1 MPLQVNPE
9 SGRLLMLPG
18 GALMNECCC
27 HAGPG
32 PMPAPTSGL
41 VVDDVFEIRESG
53 CTLTVGPLDA
63 IEQSFRLY
71 FSDGVTSLD
80 ISVIPDSENELEFP
94 DGPTKPTFV
103 CRWWAYG
110 DLTFGHESYH
120 MQKQF
125 IMQTEGAWS
134 FPLWSAGP
142 IYTIFP
148 LSGVKLRVR
157 AIYPARLT
165 ANINDYPRRTYLG
178 GEWGPTANAPDE
190 VRDLRQ
196 YTDAHL
202 EWAFFPSDIPG
213 AGTPCG
219 ATVEIYDSAIWRTV
233 AHIGMPGD
241 QTPQM
246 LSSYLTIQ
254 GNLFHSGGPGLHSI
268 RLTEIRQLSQSP
280 QMHAAGS
287 DCHETGTPPPGYR
300 FEPGDF
306 NVYGR
311 AEDGSISLEITGD
324 PVPGYRDD
332 PPFVGMPLPGA
343 GQIVPNMIVSFV
355 GAPAHVYDVRAEGTN
370 MGGINL
376 PGGLITCLPYDGPA
390 QWYAEE
396 NPQGVLH
403 NCPLIYGA
411 DGVLDWMRSPPIT
424 LTMPGR
430 WQQTA
435 RSYGASSGF
444 IWPEG
449 NVVHGWDVQE
459 QGCAALGFVCDPGSL
474 AAADYERNAWR
485 LPIGLPLVGARWAA
499 GEIAL
504 SPSHMIDDFTGGM
517 DGWAAADANTT
528 VAAVAGALRVTT
540 TGATSSITK
549 APTSAE
555 VDWTTGRYLVFEI
568 NTAGPVAGNTL
579 TIGTKAWTFAAPGGT
594 ATVRLDLCAPTN
606 RAGVD
611 TTENREALEYP
622 ASIQGGWGWG
632 IRDNPTLTFTFN
644 TAATVTIDNIRLAR
658 AATEARHSSIV
669 SEMIADLPTY
679 LIEVT
684 PYYQYGR
691 RGLVHLVD
699 GKVALDIHHGH
710 MTINTDGT
718 FGPVPYTIDSML
730 QTADD
735 CNGKGLLTVTN
746 LRPHGTPPFVR
757 PDNHNQYFGDQSFYY
772 AHQFCTNGQYG
783 YQLLP
788 LAYKWHEDST
798 EPVGLMAHLAADRIS
813 FGVGTACKPLT
824 IRRMFG
830 GGLAGVVADTTGAL
844 PGLLVDIR
852 KGGTRR
858 DSDTTDANGSY
869 RTPRVARSLTKTGV
883 FDITRAGGATPAT
896 LAFAEEG
903 VLHRRS
909 LP

>member
-9 SGRLLMLPG
+9 SGRLLMLSS
-18 GALMNECCC
+18 GALMNQCCC
-27 HAGPG
+27 TSGPG
-32 PMPAPTSGL
+32 PTPAPKDGL
-41 VVDDVFEIRESG
+41 VVDDVFEVRESG
-53 CTLTVGPLDA
+53 CTLEIGQLHTVETG
-63 IEQSFRLY
+63 FRLY
-71 FSDGVTSLD
+71 YSDGVTTAD
-80 ISVIPDSENELEFP
+80 VTVVPDGPFGLEYP
-94 DGPTKPTFV
+94 DGPTKAPFI

-110 DLTFGHESYH
+110 SLTFGSETHL
-120 MQKQF
+120 MDKQF
-125 IMQTEGAWS
+125 VLQGEGAQS
-134 FPLWSAGP
+134 FPLWAATN
-142 IYTIFP
+142 IYTLFP
-148 LSGVKLRVR
+148 LPGVKLRVR
-157 AIYPARLT
+157 AVYPVRMT
-165 ANINDYPRRTYLG
+165 ANINDYPRVTYDNR
-178 GEWGPTANAPDE
+178 EWGPTANAPDE

-202 EWAFFPSDIPG
+202 AWAFLPADIPA

-219 ATVEIYDSAIWRTV
+219 VTLEVYDSAIWRTV
-233 AHIGMPGD
+233 AQIGAPAD
-241 QTPQM
+241 QTPRM
-246 LSSYLTIQ
+246 FGAELSIQ
-254 GNLFHSGGPGLHSI
+254 GNQFQAGGPGMHSVALRDI
-268 RLTEIRQLSQSP
+268 HHLSQSP
-280 QMHAAGS
+280 DMHALGEPS
-287 DCHETGTPPPGYR
+287 HQTPTPRPGYR
-300 FEPGDF
+300 FEEGNF
-306 NVYGR
+306 NIYSW
-311 AEDGSISLEITGD
+311 AEDDAVCIEATGD
-324 PVPGYRDD
+324 QVPGYRDD

-343 GQIVPNMIVSFV
+343 GSTIPNLWVEFS
-355 GAPAHVYDVRAEGTN
+355 GAPVHNYDVTADGEN
-370 MGGINL
+370 MAGMNL
-376 PGGLITCLPYDGPA
+376 PSGLITCQPYDGPA
-390 QWYAEE
+390 QWYADE
-396 NPQGVLH
+396 NPQQVLH
-403 NCPLIYGA
+403 NCPIVRDRQGVIQYGN
-411 DGVLDWMRSPPIT
+411 SPPVT
-424 LTMPGR
+424 LAIPGR
-430 WQQTA
+430 FQRTA
-435 RSYGASSGF
+435 RQYLVQSGF
-444 IWPEG
+444 QWTT
-449 NVVHGWDVQE
+449 NVYHSWLVYE
-459 QGCAALGFVCDPGSL
+459 QGCAALGFVCNPSSL
-474 AAADYERNAWR
+474 TAADYERNAWR

-517 DGWAAADANTT
+517 DGWAAADPNTT
-528 VAAVAGALRVTT
+528 VAAAAGALRVTT

-568 NTAGPVAGNTL
+568 NTAAPVAGNTL
-579 TIGTKAWTFAAPGGT
+579 AIGTKAWTFAAPGGT

-606 RAGVD
+606 RAGIPLW
-611 TTENREALEYP
+611 ENRQALEFP
-622 ASIQGGWGWG
+622 VPGMESGWDWG
-632 IRDNPTLTFTFN
+632 ITDNPILTFTFN
-644 TAATVTIDNIRLAR
+644 TAAAVTIDNIRLAR

-699 GKVALDIHHGH
+699 GKVALDVHHGH

-735 CNGKGLLTVTN
+735 CNGRGLLTVTN

-883 FDITRAGGATPAT
+883 FDITRAGGPTPAT

>member
-9 SGRLLMLPG
+9 SGRLLMLSS
-18 GALMNECCC
+18 GALMNQCCC
-27 HAGPG
+27 TSGPG
-32 PMPAPTSGL
+32 PGPTPAPKDGL
-41 VVDDVFEIRESG
+41 VVDDVFEVRESG
-53 CTLTVGPLDA
+53 CTFRVSSLCREQAQMYLCYTDGITRLEIQTYTERSYPDGETKPAFLCHWYGEGSLTFAGQTYTFANLPLWQREGLDWSNIGYHDPA
-63 IEQSFRLY
+63 YWFDQQGVSEFRLRAVY
-71 FSDGVTSLD
+71 PVRMTAD
-80 ISVIPDSENELEFP
+80 I
-94 DGPTKPTFV
+94 
-103 CRWWAYG
+103 
-110 DLTFGHESYH
+110 H
-120 MQKQF
+120 
-125 IMQTEGAWS
+125 
-134 FPLWSAGP
+134 
-142 IYTIFP
+142 
-148 LSGVKLRVR
+148 
-157 AIYPARLT
+157 
-165 ANINDYPRRTYLG
+165 DYPRVTYDAQ
-178 GEWGPTANAPDE
+178 EWGPTANATDE

-202 EWAFFPSDIPG
+202 AWAFLPSDIPA

-219 ATVEIYDSAIWRTV
+219 VTLEIYDSAIWRTV
-233 AHIGMPGD
+233 ATVTSTGGGAAYWFGRMAITAGMMD
-241 QTPQM
+241 NT
-246 LSSYLTIQ
+246 
-254 GNLFHSGGPGLHSI
+254 GPGVHTATLYDI
-268 RLTEIRQLSQSP
+268 RELSQSP
-280 QMHAAGS
+280 EMHPWGETY
-287 DCHETGTPPPGYR
+287 HETHPAYR
-300 FEPGDF
+300 HEPSASLI
-306 NVYGR
+306 YSR
-311 AEDGSISLEITGD
+311 AQDNSISIEITGD
-324 PVPGYRDD
+324 PATD
-332 PPFVGMPLPGA
+332 GA
-343 GQIVPNMIVSFV
+343 GGIITDPWD
-355 GAPAHVYDVRAEGTN
+355 PAATG
-370 MGGINL
+370 GGINIPNVWLSFMGDPAYHFDVTADGRNLAGLNL
-376 PGGLITCLPYDGPA
+376 PGGLITCQPYDGPQ
-390 QWYAEE
+390 QWAADE
-396 NPQGVLH
+396 NPQQVMH
-403 NCPLIYGA
+403 VCPAFPGGTLIGYG
-411 DGVLDWMRSPPIT
+411 DSPPIT
-424 LTMPGR
+424 LTMPGQ

-435 RSYGASSGF
+435 RSYVAQSGF
-444 IWPEG
+444 VWPYG
-449 NVVHGWDVQE
+449 NIVHTWPVYE
-459 QGCAALGFVCDPGSL
+459 QGCAALGFVCNPSSL
-474 AAADYERNAWR
+474 QAADYERNAWR

-504 SPSHMIDDFTGGM
+504 AAGHTIDDFTGGV

-549 APTSAE
+549 APTAAE

-606 RAGVD
+606 RAGIPLW
-611 TTENREALEYP
+611 ENRQALEFP
-622 ASIQGGWGWG
+622 VPGMESGWDWG
-632 IRDNPTLTFTFN
+632 ITDNPILTFTFN

-679 LIEVT
+679 LIDLT

-783 YQLLP
+783 YQLIP
-788 LAYKWHEDST
+788 TAYKWHEDST